1 MIEAHRTNAGY
12 ASGGLFPEEDVSSA
26 FMDDIIFSSS
36 LFFICL
42 WKWDLRNNEQSITGS
57 DIPFFRTLTPFIPPF
72 GQIVGIE
79 QSLISQPEFC
89 SSTTLIWD
97 FGVQALDLSSYLL
110 VKFFMFSLIC
120 FSPFLSASGEKW
132 RGSVSVICFCIFSCL
147 FHVVTEERRF
157 DWKGRGGR
165 IGGVGFRLVW
175 GGFTC
180 VHLSI

>member
-1 MIEAHRTNAGY
+1 MI
-12 ASGGLFPEEDVSSA
+12 SFC
-26 FMDDIIFSSS
+26 SSS

-57 DIPFFRTLTPFIPPF
+57 DIPFFRTLTPFLFHPF

-89 SSTTLIWD
+89 SSTTLIRGS
-97 FGVQALDLSSYLL
+97 GVQSPDLSSYLFVEFCYIFLFNLLFPL
-110 VKFFMFSLIC
+110 VYPKRS
-120 FSPFLSASGEKW
+120 
-132 RGSVSVICFCIFSCL
+132 FCIWRRVAGQRLFASFALHCIFF

-157 DWKGRGGR
+157 DWKGREGGWE
-165 IGGVGFRLVW
+165 VLVFRLVW
-175 GGFTC
+175 GGFTY